1 MDKPVVK
8 KSIVVYS
15 GRFQPFH
22 KGHYAAYEKL
32 VSKFGAG
39 NVYIG
44 TSDKTDGGKSPFN
57 FKEKVVIM
65 GKMFGIPPSKIV
77 QVSNPYAPKEIL
89 SKFDGQTTAYI
100 AAVGQKDA
108 DRLAG
113 KYFKPYKGKTGY
125 GYDEIGYTYIIPPEP
140 EAISGTDVRNWLSSD
155 KAEKLFL
162 KAYPK
167 FDKEIYKMITNKL
180 VKEEFIKG
188 YPSKEDVKKIQKKND
203 DIRSVATTDD
213 SYVYDPIAEEI
224 AKIVLEADSFIEN
237 YFLEAE
243 PAPNPIMDKEINY
256 TAADGTKKKITVRGA
271 LRLPK
276 DHEAHIQAKK
286 IVGPDDAPANE
297 PKKKEEPSQS
307 GQPVKKGDTQQ
318 GKTDTKPKDDT
329 SKSGA
334 KPGEQAP
341 PPEQKLSG
349 VELKSDA
356 EKRASGEKA
365 NETDKEKKER
375 EFKEA
380 INNQIGKEREGLSH
394 EENKAYD
401 FLDGI
406 SDDEKAKAIDDALNN
421 RNIIQKIAQ
430 DTMVGGWIAKKGKQ
444 LKDTFEGVSSFVRTG
459 KTGMTQDCSG
469 APAGPHAKSGWSMNE
484 DANDRQNYLSSLG
497 KDGKQKEKT
506 KTTDKSKC
514 KQVHYTDYQKRDEKG
529 KKIYKE
535 EPAYEQGAGK
545 PDPKDLKDG
554 VYYGGLATG
563 YIGPRK
569 AGTEHGNVSKED
581 AFKASELDSETGFFK
596 RDDKYYDKDGLEVD
610 KKGNS
615 LNADGKPTQQTTLKL
630 WPLPPKR
637 VPKTNKVPEYEDG
650 LSPEQTHAAHE
661 SHHKSHE
668 QNHAIAHTV
677 MEGAAVVGGAVFG
690 PAILSKM
697 GIGAAAGSHAGG
709 HGAAELA
716 KHIAKD
722 AAKHA
727 TMEIIGMRN
736 IGGMAGAGLGASAVT
751 GGLLEGLVK
760 EMSLLSE
767 ADEEEFNK
775 KFFLKLIKMQ
785 AEALKTYKMTPE
797 QKLESLITYKL
808 LKAKKEKD
816 NNKKDLLNLLK
827 KEDVNVDVDKGDEV
841 LMGKFKNKKVTVK
854 DIGTDDHG
862 MPTINGKQ
870 ATTFRTVNEINK
882 GFFKGKIKIGGQPVE
897 VEVELIGADNKTREF
912 VTKVIGIDK
921 KYQNKLPIGSTLP
934 IPARLFRHGGW
945 VKLKTPSAFNE
956 VGSGDWH
963 YKAIMKMWDRAS
975 SFGRKKIASVVSAD
989 PKANRRQ
996 IERDLRDSDYEEISD
1011 WSDKLG
1017 LYENVEKKSKAQII
1031 GEFIKFAKER
1041 LSLDKF
1047 PFQIRLIKDNEF
1059 ATTFKSYG
1067 GYDPNTDEIFVYVSN
1082 RSMPDILRTLAHEL
1096 VHLKQR
1102 EIGTVGSY
1110 KDGET
1115 GSDVE
1120 NEANAAAGILLRDF
1134 GRRNG
1139 HIYESKQMI
1148 NEGGAYGH
1156 MNHPFDISMNLTFGD
1171 LKKIINNALDGK
1183 LGVVREKTDGQALA
1197 ISWKNGRL
1205 VAARNKGHLANGG
1218 ASALDMSSLASKFGG
1233 RGALSDAYNFA
1244 MKDLSAAI
1252 SGLGEK
1258 ERQSI
1263 FKDGSA
1269 FCNLEVIYPQ
1279 NANVIPYGQNL
1290 LIFHNVVE
1298 YDEKGNAIGSVKG
1311 AESKLANMIKDVNK
1325 HVQSTYTIQGPPIT
1339 KLPKDE
1345 KLSSQKGKF
1354 NGMLSKLQSEF
1365 NLSDRDGVAE
1375 YHYAWWMNFVNKSKK
1390 NLAQLEKEGLA
1401 RRWAFDNKSFT
1412 IKSIADEDAR
1422 KWANGVDKD
1431 AKDKIMKG
1439 NLRKFED
1446 IFLGVGAEV
1455 LSFMSSV
1462 LTAQPNSA
1470 LQSIRASLESSIS
1483 DIRNGG
1489 SEAQIKRLEKELA
1502 RLNAIGGF
1510 EKLVPNEGLVFFY
1523 KGNTYKLTGTFAPLN
1538 QILGIFKFGR

>member
-1 MDKPVVK
+1 VDKPVVK
-8 KSIVVYS
+8 KTIVVYS

-22 KGHYAAYEKL
+22 KGHYAAYQKL
-32 VSKFGAG
+32 VSKFGAN

-77 QVSNPYAPKEIL
+77 KVSNPYAPKEIL
-89 SKFDGQTTAYI
+89 AAFDGKTTAYI
-100 AAVGQKDA
+100 AAVGEKDA
-108 DRLAG
+108 TRLAG
-113 KYFKPYKGKTGY
+113 KYFKPYNGKTGY
-125 GYDEIGYTYIIPPEP
+125 GYDEIGYTYIIPPESNP
-140 EAISGTDVRNWLSSD
+140 ISGTDVRKWLSSD

-167 FDKEIYKMITNKL
+167 FDKEIYKMITSKL
-180 VKEEFIKG
+180 IKEEFIKG

-213 SYVYDPIAEEI
+213 SYVYDPIAEQI
-224 AKIVLEADSFIEN
+224 AKLVLEADDFIEE
-237 YFLEAE
+237 YFLEE
-243 PAPNPIMDKEINY
+243 EPNPVMDKEINY
-256 TAADGTKKKITVRGA
+256 TASDGKKKKITVRGA

-276 DHEAHIQAKK
+276 DHEAHIQAVKM
-286 IVGPDDAPANE
+286 VGPDAEKGVDTKAQT
-297 PKKKEEPSQS
+297 PKPTTPSQP
-307 GQPVKKGDTQQ
+307 GQPVKKGDTEK
-318 GKTDTKPKDDT
+318 GKMDGAPKGGE
-329 SKSGA
+329 KS
-334 KPGEQAP
+334 GEQAP

-349 VELKSDA
+349 AELKSSA
-356 EKRASGEKA
+356 EMSPEDSRA
-365 NETDKEKKER
+365 KEV
-375 EFKEA
+375 EA
-380 INNQIGKEREGLSH
+380 V
-394 EENKAYD
+394 
-401 FLDGI
+401 LD
-406 SDDEKAKAIDDALNN
+406 N
-421 RNIIQKIAQ
+421 
-430 DTMVGGWIAKKGKQ
+430 AKKK
-444 LKDTFEGVSSFVRTG
+444 L
-459 KTGMTQDCSG
+459 
-469 APAGPHAKSGWSMNE
+469 
-484 DANDRQNYLSSLG
+484 
-497 KDGKQKEKT
+497 
-506 KTTDKSKC
+506 
-514 KQVHYTDYQKRDEKG
+514 
-529 KKIYKE
+529 
-535 EPAYEQGAGK
+535 
-545 PDPKDLKDG
+545 
-554 VYYGGLATG
+554 
-563 YIGPRK
+563 
-569 AGTEHGNVSKED
+569 SKED
-581 AFKASELDSETGFFK
+581 NASIDVVNNPESKERKGAIDVLKKAASYIGHGIQHTFEHNKEMFVGTASAIKSLASTGRFGAVKDSEGKTKHWDDFTEPDSTTNK
-596 RDDKYYDKDGLEVD
+596 RNTFGVREPKMKEVPVYKKDKHGHDVVDKDGNKIQDTNWL
-610 KKGNS
+610 
-615 LNADGKPTQQTTLKL
+615 GKPKTTKE
-630 WPLPPKR
+630 PVYR
-637 VPKTNKVPEYEDG
+637 ED
-650 LSPEQTHAAHE
+650 LTPEQR
-661 SHHKSHE
+661 
-668 QNHAIAHTV
+668 
-677 MEGAAVVGGAVFG
+677 
-690 PAILSKM
+690 
-697 GIGAAAGSHAGG
+697 
-709 HGAAELA
+709 ELA
-716 KHIAKD
+716 EKSWKESKRQKSGLKNLAKTS
-722 AAKHA
+722 AL
-727 TMEIIGMRN
+727 I
-736 IGGMAGAGLGASAVT
+736 LGSIAVT
-751 GGLLEGLVK
+751 GGLIGGGAAAMKGASASGIAQAAGAKIAAKFGGGHLGSYIMKDIVK
-760 EMSLLSE
+760 HS
-767 ADEEEFNK
+767 A
-775 KFFLKLIKMQ
+775 
-785 AEALKTYKMTPE
+785 AEALGANALQASGAGIALGVAGIFESKDNEEGFDTKKFIPNFIEKT
-797 QKLESLITYKL
+797 LEVMQNYKL
-808 LKAKKEKD
+808 SNEQMLQVIARYKREAPK
-816 NNKKDLLNLLK
+816 NTAADLM

-841 LMGKFKNKKVTVK
+841 LMGKFKNKKTTVK
-854 DIGTDDHG
+854 DIGTDSHG

-870 ATTFRTVNEINK
+870 ATTFRTLSEINK

-912 VTKVIGIDK
+912 VTKIIGIDK

-945 VKLKTPSAFNE
+945 VKVKTPSAFNE

-963 YKAIMKMWDRAS
+963 YKAIMKMYDRAS
-975 SFGRKKIASVVSAD
+975 SFGKKKIASVVSAD
-989 PKANRRQ
+989 PKADRRK

-1017 LYENVEKKSKAQII
+1017 LFENAEKKSKAQII

-1041 LSLDKF
+1041 LTLNKF
-1047 PFQIRLIKDNEF
+1047 PFQIRLVKDNEF
-1059 ATTFKSYG
+1059 ATTFKSFG
-1067 GYDPNTDEIFVYVSN
+1067 GYDPNTDEIYVYVSN

-1218 ASALDMSSLASKFGG
+1218 ASALDMSALASKFGG

-1244 MKDLSAAI
+1244 MRDLSAAI

-1290 LIFHNVVE
+1290 LVFHNVVE
-1298 YDEKGNAIGSVKG
+1298 YDEKGSAIGAVKG
-1311 AESKLANMIKDVNK
+1311 AESKLANMIKNINK
-1325 HVQSTYTIQGPPIT
+1325 HVQSTYTLQGPPIT

-1345 KLSSQKGKF
+1345 KLSSQKSKF
-1354 NGMLSKLQSEF
+1354 NGMLSRLQSEF
-1365 NLSDRDGVAE
+1365 SLSDKDGVAE

-1422 KWANGVDKD
+1422 KWADGVDKD

-1462 LTAQPNSA
+1462 LTAQPDSA
-1470 LQSIRASLESSIS
+1470 LQSIKASLESSIS

>member
-1 MDKPVVK
+1 VDKPVVK
-8 KSIVVYS
+8 KTIVVYS

-22 KGHYAAYEKL
+22 KGHYAAYQKL
-32 VSKFGAG
+32 VSKFGAN

-44 TSDKTDGGKSPFN
+44 TSDKTDSGKSPFN

-65 GKMFGIPPSKIV
+65 GKMFGIPPNKIV

-89 SKFDGQTTAYI
+89 SKFDGKTTQYI

-113 KYFKPYKGKTGY
+113 KYFKPYKGKAGY

-155 KAEKLFL
+155 NAEKLFL

-167 FDKEIYKMITNKL
+167 FDKEIYKMITKKL

-213 SYVYDPIAEEI
+213 SYVYDPIAEQI
-224 AKIVLEADSFIEN
+224 AKLVFEADNFIEE
-237 YFLEAE
+237 YFLEE
-243 PAPNPIMDKEINY
+243 EPNPNMDKELTY
-256 TAADGTKKKITVRGA
+256 TAADGKKKKISVRNA

-286 IVGPDDAPANE
+286 LVGPDDAPANE
-297 PKKKEEPSQS
+297 PKKKAETPPQP
-307 GQPVKKGDTQQ
+307 GQPVKKGDTAQ
-318 GKTDTKPKDDT
+318 GKVDAKPKDG
-329 SKSGA
+329 SEKSGE
-334 KPGEQAP
+334 KQAP

-349 VELKSDA
+349 AELKSNA
-356 EKRASGEKA
+356 EDRVA
-365 NETDKEKKER
+365 KEKKAEELKSALDNEIKSLGKEEQ
-375 EFKEA
+375 EF
-380 INNQIGKEREGLSH
+380 INNGEHKKGSKFMNSLKDGIKKVADTKVVKAIGHVLQHKGEMLKG
-394 EENKAYD
+394 AYD
-401 FLDGI
+401 AHKALASGQKI
-406 SDDEKAKAIDDALNN
+406 GSTKNKETGEWEYSDEKRKEQVHHMKHFYKDLGLLVASVALGSGLAAGAKAI
-421 RNIIQKIAQ
+421 
-430 DTMVGGWIAKKGKQ
+430 
-444 LKDTFEGVSSFVRTG
+444 
-459 KTGMTQDCSG
+459 
-469 APAGPHAKSGWSMNE
+469 AG
-484 DANDRQNYLSSLG
+484 
-497 KDGKQKEKT
+497 
-506 KTTDKSKC
+506 
-514 KQVHYTDYQKRDEKG
+514 
-529 KKIYKE
+529 
-535 EPAYEQGAGK
+535 
-545 PDPKDLKDG
+545 
-554 VYYGGLATG
+554 
-563 YIGPRK
+563 
-569 AGTEHGNVSKED
+569 
-581 AFKASELDSETGFFK
+581 
-596 RDDKYYDKDGLEVD
+596 
-610 KKGNS
+610 
-615 LNADGKPTQQTTLKL
+615 
-630 WPLPPKR
+630 
-637 VPKTNKVPEYEDG
+637 
-650 LSPEQTHAAHE
+650 
-661 SHHKSHE
+661 
-668 QNHAIAHTV
+668 
-677 MEGAAVVGGAVFG
+677 
-690 PAILSKM
+690 
-697 GIGAAAGSHAGG
+697 
-709 HGAAELA
+709 
-716 KHIAKD
+716 
-722 AAKHA
+722 
-727 TMEIIGMRN
+727 
-736 IGGMAGAGLGASAVT
+736 GAGLGGAASAVGHGAIGAFT
-751 GGLLEGLVK
+751 HGAGGFAAHLGKDAIKHVALESMGLGGTQAAVGGAGLAGVTMGLLELRSLVN
-760 EMSLLSE
+760 EN
-767 ADEEEFNK
+767 EEFNSEK
-775 KFFLKLIKMQ
+775 YIQNVVNKMAEKMETFEMSDEQLLQSIKS
-785 AEALKTYKMTPE
+785 YK
-797 QKLESLITYKL
+797 QG
-808 LKAKKEKD
+808 KD
-816 NNKKDLLNLLK
+816 FGDLV
-827 KEDVNVDVDKGDEV
+827 KEDVNVDVDKGDIV
-841 LMGKFKNKKVTVK
+841 LMGKFKNKKIQVK

-870 ATTFRTVNEINK
+870 ATTFRTINEINK

-897 VEVELIGADNKTREF
+897 VEVELIGADNKTRDF

-921 KYQNKLPIGSTLP
+921 KYQHKLPLGSTLP
-934 IPARLFRHGGW
+934 IPAKVFRWGGW
-945 VKLKTPSAFNE
+945 VRIKTPSAFNE
-956 VGSGDWH
+956 VGHGDWH
-963 YKAIMKMWDRAS
+963 YKAIMKMWDRAG
-975 SFGRKKIASVVSAD
+975 SFGRKKIGAAVCAD
-989 PKANRRQ
+989 PNANRREV
-996 IERDLRDSDYEEISD
+996 ERSLRDTDYEEITDMSV
-1011 WSDKLG
+1011 KLG
-1017 LYENVEKKSKAQII
+1017 LLKEEVPAPEQKKSKAQTI
-1031 GEFIKFAKER
+1031 GEFIKFAKDR
-1041 LSLDKF
+1041 LSLDQF
-1047 PFQIRLIKDNEF
+1047 PFGIRLVKDNEF
-1059 ATTFKSYG
+1059 ATSFKSYG
-1067 GYDPNTDEIFVYVSN
+1067 GYDPKTDEIFVYVSN
-1082 RSMPDILRTLAHEL
+1082 RSLPDILRTLAHEL

-1102 EIGTVGSY
+1102 QVGTIGGYEDGS
-1110 KDGET
+1110 T

-1134 GRRNG
+1134 GKRNG

-1148 NEGGAYGH
+1148 SEGGAYGH

-1171 LKKIINNALDGK
+1171 LKKIVNNALDGK

-1197 ISWKNGRL
+1197 ISWKNGKL
-1205 VAARNKGHLANGG
+1205 IAARNKGHLANGG
-1218 ASALDMSSLASKFGG
+1218 ASALDMNALASKFGG

-1244 MKDLSAAI
+1244 MRDLYSAI
-1252 SGLGEK
+1252 SGLSEK

-1311 AESKLANMIKDVNK
+1311 AESKLASMIKQINK
-1325 HVQSTYTIQGPPIT
+1325 HVQDTYTIQGPPIT

-1365 NLSDRDGVAE
+1365 GLSDRDGVAE

-1422 KWANGVDKD
+1422 KWADGVDKD

-1462 LTAQPNSA
+1462 LTAQPDAA
-1470 LQSIRASLESSIS
+1470 LQSIKTSLESSIS
-1483 DIRNGG
+1483 DIRSGG

>member
-1 MDKPVVK
+1 VDKPVVK
-8 KSIVVYS
+8 KTIVVYS

-22 KGHYAAYEKL
+22 KGHYAAYQKL
-32 VSKFGAG
+32 VSKFGAN

-77 QVSNPYAPKEIL
+77 KVSNPYAPKEIL
-89 SKFDGQTTAYI
+89 AAFDGKTTAYI
-100 AAVGQKDA
+100 AAVGEKDA
-108 DRLAG
+108 TRLAG
-113 KYFKPYKGKTGY
+113 KYFKPYNGKTGY
-125 GYDEIGYTYIIPPEP
+125 GYDEIGYTYIIPPESNP
-140 EAISGTDVRNWLSSD
+140 ISGTDVRKWLSSD

-167 FDKEIYKMITNKL
+167 FDKEIYKMITSKL
-180 VKEEFIKG
+180 IKEEFIKG

-203 DIRSVATTDD
+203 NIRSVATTDD
-213 SYVYDPIAEEI
+213 SYVYDPIAEQI
-224 AKIVLEADSFIEN
+224 AKLVLEADDFIEE
-237 YFLEAE
+237 YFLEE
-243 PAPNPIMDKEINY
+243 EPNPVMDKEINY
-256 TAADGTKKKITVRGA
+256 TAADGKKKKITVRGA

-276 DHEAHIQAKK
+276 DHEAHIQAVKM
-286 IVGPDDAPANE
+286 VGPDAEKGVDTKAQT
-297 PKKKEEPSQS
+297 PKPTTPSQP
-307 GQPVKKGDTQQ
+307 GQPVKKGDTEK
-318 GKTDTKPKDDT
+318 GKMDGAPK
-329 SKSGA
+329 GGE

-349 VELKSDA
+349 AELKSSA
-356 EKRASGEKA
+356 EMSPEDKKVQKVKETLDKA
-365 NETDKEKKER
+365 RKGLSDEDNHSMDTVNNPQSKER
-375 EFKEA
+375 KGVVGVLKKAASYIGHGIQHTFEHNKEMMVGTGSAIKSLATTGRFGAVKDKNGKNVHWDDFTEPDSTTNKRNAFGVREPKMKEA
-380 INNQIGKEREGLSH
+380 PVYKTDSH
-394 EENKAYD
+394 GHPIK
-401 FLDGI
+401 
-406 SDDEKAKAIDDALNN
+406 
-421 RNIIQKIAQ
+421 
-430 DTMVGGWIAKKGKQ
+430 
-444 LKDTFEGVSSFVRTG
+444 
-459 KTGMTQDCSG
+459 
-469 APAGPHAKSGWSMNE
+469 
-484 DANDRQNYLSSLG
+484 
-497 KDGKQKEKT
+497 
-506 KTTDKSKC
+506 
-514 KQVHYTDYQKRDEKG
+514 
-529 KKIYKE
+529 
-535 EPAYEQGAGK
+535 
-545 PDPKDLKDG
+545 
-554 VYYGGLATG
+554 
-563 YIGPRK
+563 
-569 AGTEHGNVSKED
+569 
-581 AFKASELDSETGFFK
+581 
-596 RDDKYYDKDGLEVD
+596 DKDGNKVQAKNWL
-610 KKGNS
+610 
-615 LNADGKPTQQTTLKL
+615 GKPKTTKE
-630 WPLPPKR
+630 PVFR
-637 VPKTNKVPEYEDG
+637 ED
-650 LSPEQTHAAHE
+650 LTPEQR
-661 SHHKSHE
+661 
-668 QNHAIAHTV
+668 
-677 MEGAAVVGGAVFG
+677 
-690 PAILSKM
+690 
-697 GIGAAAGSHAGG
+697 
-709 HGAAELA
+709 ELA
-716 KHIAKD
+716 EKSWKESQKQKNGIKTLAKTS
-722 AAKHA
+722 AL
-727 TMEIIGMRN
+727 IIGS
-736 IGGMAGAGLGASAVT
+736 IAVT
-751 GGLLEGLVK
+751 GGIIGGAK
-760 EMSLLSE
+760 AASHGAGAAGIAQGAASKI
-767 ADEEEFNK
+767 AY
-775 KFFLKLIKMQ
+775 KFGGGHLGSYIMKDIIKHSA
-785 AEALKTYKMTPE
+785 AEALGANAIQASGVGIALGAAGIFENKDGDEGFDTKKFIPNFIEKT
-797 QKLESLITYKL
+797 LEIMQNYKL
-808 LKAKKEKD
+808 SDEQMLQAIVNYKKEGPK
-816 NNKKDLLNLLK
+816 NAAANLM

-841 LMGKFKNKKVTVK
+841 LMGKFKNKKVTIK
-854 DIGTDDHG
+854 DIGTDSHG

-870 ATTFRTVNEINK
+870 ATTFRTLSEINK

-897 VEVELIGADNKTREF
+897 VEVELVGADNKTREF

-921 KYQNKLPIGSTLP
+921 KYQSKLPIGSTLP
-934 IPARLFRHGGW
+934 IPAKLFRHGGW
-945 VKLKTPSAFNE
+945 VKVKTPSAFNEKISAHKYDSGTEGEEDFTKHHATSMYAPDMGHGAEPDTYDFDDLKDTKPGYQTPSQDKDVEDRGYEPVKSLKE

-963 YKAIMKMWDRAS
+963 YKAIMKMYDRATP
-975 SFGRKKIASVVSAD
+975 FGKKKIAAVVSAD

-996 IERDLRDSDYEEISD
+996 IERDLRDSDYTEISD

-1017 LYENVEKKSKAQII
+1017 LFENAEKKSKAQII

-1041 LSLDKF
+1041 LTLNKF
-1047 PFQIRLIKDNEF
+1047 PFQIRLVKDNEF

-1067 GYDPNTDEIFVYVSN
+1067 GYDPNTDEIYVYVTN
-1082 RSMPDILRTLAHEL
+1082 RSVPDILRTLAHEL

-1197 ISWKNGRL
+1197 ISWKNGKL
-1205 VAARNKGHLANGG
+1205 IAARNKGHLANGG
-1218 ASALDMSSLASKFGG
+1218 ANALDMSALASKFGG

-1244 MKDLSAAI
+1244 MRDLSAAI

-1269 FCNLEVIYPQ
+1269 FCNLEVIYPE
-1279 NANVIPYGQNL
+1279 NANVIPYGQSL
-1290 LIFHNVVE
+1290 LVFHNVVE
-1298 YDEKGNAIGSVKG
+1298 YDEKGVAIGGVKG
-1311 AESKLANMIKDVNK
+1311 AESKLASMIKNINA
-1325 HVQSTYTIQGPPIT
+1325 HVQSKYTLQGPPIT

-1354 NGMLSKLQSEF
+1354 NGMLSRLQSEF
-1365 NLSDRDGVAE
+1365 GLSDKDGVAE

-1422 KWANGVDKD
+1422 KWADGVDKD

-1462 LTAQPNSA
+1462 LTAQPDSA
-1470 LQSIRASLESSIS
+1470 LQSIKASLESSIS